1 MGKNCLY
8 EYTLI
13 QGNERMRLSHT
24 AKETYLTCP
33 QKWKLYYQDKLRSTL
48 IGSALFFG
56 SAIDEALNR
65 LLLEKKSELTEEEK
79 ALMEFTPEAT
89 FVSSFSQARV
99 ANETVRIATSE
110 QAMYYKSDLD
120 IDLLDDGDYKDIE
133 DFGSI
138 VEIILK
144 NRSDV
149 EAFTEECQE
158 LFKKGVDTDT
168 QRMYNYICWLSLKQK
183 GLMLIDAYRKQVMPE
198 IEEVFDVQK
207 RISLPDGDDE
217 FMGYIDA
224 ILSFNSESGVKYV
237 CDNKTSSRPYKQD
250 SVQTSEQ
257 LACYSEHEENDKCA
271 FIVLEK
277 KLRKREPK
285 VRSNIIKD
293 TMPEETIND
302 TFDKITE
309 VFEGVSE
316 EKFEKNFDAC
326 YQYGRKCEYYDYCRT
341 GDLKNLKYV
350 GKK

>member
-1 MGKNCLY
+1 
-8 EYTLI
+8 
-13 QGNERMRLSHT
+13 MRLSHT

-56 SAIDEALNR
+56 SAIDDALNR
-65 LLLEKKSELTEEEK
+65 MLLEKKSELTEEEK

-89 FVSSFSQARV
+89 FVGSFSQARV
-99 ANETVRIATSE
+99 ANDIVRIATSE

-120 IDLLDDGDYKDIE
+120 IDLLNDGDYKDIK
-133 DFGSI
+133 DFGEE
-138 VEIILK
+138 VEIILE
-144 NRSDV
+144 NRTEV
-149 EAFTEECQE
+149 ESFVEECQQ

-168 QRMYNYICWLSLKQK
+168 QRLYNYICWLSLKQK
-183 GLMLIDAYRKQVMPE
+183 GLMLIEAYRKDIMPE

-250 SVQTSEQ
+250 SVGVSEQ
-257 LACYSEHEENDKCA
+257 LAGYAEHEGISKCA

-277 KLRKREPK
+277 KLRKREPR
-285 VRSNIIKD
+285 VRTQIIKD
-293 TMPEETIND
+293 TMPETTVDE
-302 TFDKITE
+302 TFDKLTD
-309 VFEGVSE
+309 VFNGISE
-316 EKFEKNFDAC
+316 EHFDKDFDSC
-326 YQYGRKCEYYDYCRT
+326 YQYGRKCEYYQQCRT

-350 GKK
+350 GK